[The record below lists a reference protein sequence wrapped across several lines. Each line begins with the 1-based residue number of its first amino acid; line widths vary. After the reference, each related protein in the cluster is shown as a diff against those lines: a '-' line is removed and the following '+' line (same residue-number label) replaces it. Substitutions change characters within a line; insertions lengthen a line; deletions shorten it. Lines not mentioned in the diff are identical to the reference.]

1 MMSLNCHLMEHTDK
15 RIDAYIGQ
23 SAPFAQPILQ
33 HLRALVHKAVP
44 DVTETVKWGMPFFE
58 FHGPLCNM
66 AAFKQ
71 HCAFGFWKASLL
83 NDPKGLLQQGEK
95 SAMGHLGQITGL
107 GQLPADKVLVA
118 YIKEAAA
125 LNEQGVKVPAKT
137 ATKEKQE
144 LVVPD
149 YLKKALAKN
158 KAAAK
163 TFEGFNYSNKKEYL
177 EWLTTAKT
185 EETRLKRLDTAIEW
199 MAEGKPRNWKYMS
212 K

>member
-1 MMSLNCHLMEHTDK
+1 MEHTDK
-15 RIDAYIGQ
+15 RIDAYIGK
-23 SAPFAQPILQ
+23 SAPFARPILQ
-33 HLRALVHKAVP
+33 HLRALIHKAVP
-44 DVTETVKWGMPFFE
+44 QVTETVKWGMPFFE

-83 NDPKGLLQQGEK
+83 SDPNKLLQQMEK

-107 GQLPADKVLVA
+107 EHLPADKVLVA

-125 LNEQGVKVPAKT
+125 LNEQGVQVARAT
-137 ATKEKQE
+137 TKEKQE

-163 TFEGFNYSNKKEYL
+163 TFEGFSYSNKKEYL
-177 EWLTTAKT
+177 EWLTEAKT
-185 EETRLKRLDTAIEW
+185 EETRLKRLNTAIEW
-199 MAEGKPRNWKYMS
+199 MAEGKIRNWKYMS